1 MPKVGPYFNI
11 KYVNKV
17 LAKLPNSTLPK
28 IMNEKFSTR
37 AFLIYVW
44 AYFPGIFGNLLN
56 EEETLEWKD
65 DLTK

>member
-28 IMNEKFSTR
+28 ISFKC
-37 AFLIYVW
+37 L
-44 AYFPGIFGNLLN
+44 YFNVSQLN
-56 EEETLEWKD
+56 RKLK
-65 DLTK
+65 